1 MRKIQSITIVSH
13 QGVSTVSVG
22 DNINGLIVTEIRN
35 DSVEWDD
42 HFDHMYTAV
51 DENGGYIR
59 EIINCPVDVTYYEV

>member
-22 DNINGLIVTEIRN
+22 DNINGLIVNALNN
-35 DSVEWDD
+35 DSVECDN

-51 DENGGYIR
+51 DEIGGYIR
-59 EIINCPVDVTYYEV
+59 DIINCPVDVTYYEV

>member
-1 MRKIQSITIVSH
+1 MRKIQSITIVTN

-42 HFDHMYTAV
+42 HFDHIYTAV
-51 DENGGYIR
+51 DENGRYIR
-59 EIINCPVDVTYYEV
+59 DIINCPVDVTYYEV

>member
-1 MRKIQSITIVSH
+1 MRKIQSITIVTN

-22 DNINGLIVTEIRN
+22 DDINGLIVAEIRN

-59 EIINCPVDVTYYEV
+59 DIINCPVDVTYYEV